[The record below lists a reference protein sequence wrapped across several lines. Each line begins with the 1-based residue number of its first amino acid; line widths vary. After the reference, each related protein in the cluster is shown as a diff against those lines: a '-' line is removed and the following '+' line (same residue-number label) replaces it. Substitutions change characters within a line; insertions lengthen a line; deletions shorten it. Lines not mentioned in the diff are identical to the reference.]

1 MGMKPTWRPAT
12 LAVARELTV
21 HAPVGLL
28 DVLEHDVHLVGGGL
42 ADLHHG
48 VGDGGHDLALL
59 LIGAAGVPLDG
70 DVGHGGLSS
79 LGRMLFGS
87 PRVVEPPQVVGKA
100 RAERVGL
107 DDAVGAEAHR
117 EILADLGGGVALAVE
132 PAPRG
137 VAVVDADLDRLAE
150 HSDEAP
156 PVGLALHDPALL
168 RGREVPAEL
177 DRDAAGHEDE
187 REQTDEPSRP
197 AHGAD
202 YCTGAFERAT
212 GRGRRGPPRAGSRA
226 RMTAVETFTA
236 EERAA
241 LAPYFTELDGP
252 VFALVNLPEVVKGAL
267 FARYS
272 RSAKS
277 LRRLFLDEFL
287 EPIGRPAE
295 AGSIGT
301 ARADRLYERVFSEY
315 GDDSVA
321 QLGGVHLACE
331 SASNILTKVLEWGRL
346 MAYLEQSTRY
356 VPYTDRPG
364 GRFKYHVPAELDGLA
379 VRDRYVEVL
388 DRAFET
394 YSRWIDP
401 MREYWMRRFPQPAG
415 ESDAAYR
422 MTIRAKALDSLR
434 GLLPAATR
442 SNVGIFG
449 TGQGYEAL
457 LLRMRAHPLQEVR
470 EHAALLLTEL
480 RKVIPAFL
488 TRVDRPDRGTL
499 WSRYLAETRAETA
512 AVAARLLAG
521 VEMEP
526 RREVTLTDFDPDGE
540 VKIVAAA
547 LYASS
552 SLPDDQLLLLARKLG
567 PEERRRVLESYVGA
581 RENRRH
587 KPGRAFERTAYRF
600 DVLGDYGAFR
610 DLQRHRLLTLEWQPL
625 STRHGWVASEEIETV
640 GALPDWRRV
649 MDGAAELYEALVAAR
664 LPDVAPY
671 AVAMAYR
678 VRFYM
683 ELNAREAMH
692 MIELR
697 TTPPGH
703 PAYRRIC
710 QAMHRLIAEQAGHP
724 AIAAA
729 MSFADLSDT
738 EEGRLA
744 SERATERK
752 RRTS

>member
-1 MGMKPTWRPAT
+1 VDTFS
-12 LAVARELTV
+12 
-21 HAPVGLL
+21 
-28 DVLEHDVHLVGGGL
+28 
-42 ADLHHG
+42 AD
-48 VGDGGHDLALL
+48 
-59 LIGAAGVPLDG
+59 
-70 DVGHGGLSS
+70 
-79 LGRMLFGS
+79 
-87 PRVVEPPQVVGKA
+87 
-100 RAERVGL
+100 
-107 DDAVGAEAHR
+107 
-117 EILADLGGGVALAVE
+117 
-132 PAPRG
+132 
-137 VAVVDADLDRLAE
+137 
-150 HSDEAP
+150 
-156 PVGLALHDPALL
+156 
-168 RGREVPAEL
+168 
-177 DRDAAGHEDE
+177 
-187 REQTDEPSRP
+187 
-197 AHGAD
+197 
-202 YCTGAFERAT
+202 
-212 GRGRRGPPRAGSRA
+212 
-226 RMTAVETFTA
+226 
-236 EERAA
+236 ERAA
-241 LAPYFTELDGP
+241 LSPYFTNLDGP

-277 LRRLFLDEFL
+277 LRRLFLDEFV
-287 EPIGRPAE
+287 EQS
-295 AGSIGT
+295 AGAAVTGAVGT
-301 ARADRLYERVFSEY
+301 ARAEKLYERVFSDY

-331 SASNILTKVLEWGRL
+331 GASNILTKVLEWGRL

-356 VPYTDRPG
+356 IPYTDRPD
-364 GRFKYHVPAELDGLA
+364 GRWKYHVPAELDGHPL
-379 VRDRYVEVL
+379 RQRYVETL

-394 YSRWIDP
+394 YARWIDP
-401 MREYWMRRFPQPAG
+401 MLAHWGARLARPAG
-415 ESDAAYR
+415 DSDAAWR
-422 MTIRAKALDSLR
+422 ATIRAKALDSVR

-442 SNVGIFG
+442 SSVGIFG

-457 LLRMRAHPLQEVR
+457 LLRMRTHPLAEMR
-470 EHAALLLTEL
+470 DYASLMLEEL

-488 TRVDRPDRGTL
+488 TRLDRPERGGA
-499 WSRYLAETRAETA
+499 WSRYLETTRRETSELA
-512 AVAARLLAG
+512 GRLLAG
-521 VEMEP
+521 LEPEP
-526 RREVTLTDFDPDGE
+526 RGEVTLTDFDPDGE
-540 VKIVAAA
+540 IKVVAAA

-552 SLPDDQLLLLARKLG
+552 RLPDDQLLAVARKLG
-567 PEERRRVLESYVGA
+567 PEERRQVLEAYVGP
-581 RENRRH
+581 RTNRRH

-664 LPDVAPY
+664 LPEVAPY

-697 TTPPGH
+697 TTPQGH

-729 MSFADLSDT
+729 MSFTDLSDS

-744 SERATERK
+744 SERATER
-752 RRTS
+752 RRAGR